1 MAMRD
6 HCVVVTGPCMR
17 VCKDVSKE
25 RIGYW
30 DALWSRNN
38 NGIYFATR
46 IIVSFEA
53 KKYMYVIGIKGIIQ
67 LNMTEFFENYA
78 LS

>member
-1 MAMRD
+1 M
-6 HCVVVTGPCMR
+6 CL
-17 VCKDVSKE
+17 CKDVSE
-25 RIGYW
+25 LRIGYW
-30 DALWSRNN
+30 DALESKN

>member
-6 HCVVVTGPCMR
+6 HCVGVGGPWMCL
-17 VCKDVSKE
+17 CKDVSE
-25 RIGYW
+25 WRIGYRG
-30 DALWSRNN
+30 ALESKN
-38 NGIYFATR
+38 NGIYFETR
-46 IIVSFEA
+46 IIFSLEA
-53 KKYMYVIGIKGIIQ
+53 NKYMYVIGIKGIIQ